1 MNPRFVKIAA
11 AILLTGAMTAA
22 CGHKNEGPLLK
33 GHIEGAP
40 EKTQIYLSYSPYG
53 EHANVYEK
61 IELDSLGNFEF
72 NPEMPDDVDFMEVGV
87 MAGDATYGAY
97 VKKGDT
103 SEFSLVITNPEEFGT
118 MTFTGDNADVNE
130 AVNVAAQAYDFM
142 RYFSIEP
149 EDGMTAEEYAALL
162 ESENARVEKALEGIK
177 DAKTREYFTKL
188 YGLKYLGQKMSNTS
202 SRLYKEK
209 NYQGLA
215 EMMENEEYARMFNL
229 IDINDPMTA
238 LANLTGTWV
247 AAKEP
252 YNYNWENPSADSLI
266 MNIKF
271 VAENIKEPFNRRAAI
286 HSVPYFFLEKSKPSK
301 AEAQKVM
308 DAYAEYAAEYPEF
321 IEQYQKVVDAIVE
334 LNEGTPMPYYP
345 VLKDTEG
352 NDVKLQDL
360 MGKVTYIDIWATWCG
375 PCCREIPYLDKVV
388 ERFKGNDKIQFIS
401 ISVDDD
407 LDAWKAKLAKDNP
420 AWAQYV
426 LTGDEKKQFMS
437 SMGIQGI
444 PRFILLDAE
453 GNFIANDATRPSD
466 DDIDRV
472 LNDAI
477 SK

>member
-1 MNPRFVKIAA
+1 MNPGFAKIA

-22 CGHKNEGPLLK
+22 CGHKNEGPMLK

-40 EKTQIYLSYSPYG
+40 ENAQIYLSYSPYG
-53 EHANVYEK
+53 DIHANVYEK

-72 NPEMPDDVDFMEVGV
+72 NPEMPADVDFMEVNV
-87 MAGDATYGAY
+87 MVGDPTYGAY

-103 SEFSLVITNPEEFGT
+103 SEFTLTITNPGEYGT

-142 RYFSIEP
+142 RYFSMDP
-149 EDGMTAEEYAALL
+149 EEGKTPEEYAALL
-162 ESENARVEKALEGIK
+162 ESENARVVKALEGVK
-177 DAKTREYFTKL
+177 DGKTREYLTKL
-188 YGLKYLGQKMSNTS
+188 YGLKYMGQKMSNLS
-202 SRLYKEK
+202 SKLYAENKYK
-209 NYQGLA
+209 NVA
-215 EMMENEEYARMFNL
+215 EMLEDEEFAALFNT
-229 IDINDPMTA
+229 IDINDPMSA
-238 LANLTGTWV
+238 YANLTGTWL

-252 YNYNWENPSADSLI
+252 YDFNWEDPSADSLI

-271 VAENIKEPFNRRAAI
+271 VAENIKEPLNRRAAM
-286 HSVPYFFLEKSKPSK
+286 HSVPFFFIEKCKPSK

-321 IEQYQKVVDAIVE
+321 VEHYQKVVDAIVE

-352 NDVKLQDL
+352 NDVKLEDL

-407 LDAWKAKLAKDNP
+407 LDAWKAKLGKDKP

-444 PRFILLDAE
+444 PRFILLNAE
-453 GNFIANDATRPSD
+453 GKFIANDATRPSSD
-466 DDIDRV
+466 NIDKV
-472 LNDAI
+472 LKDAI